1 MRIFTAE
8 SVDLSHLNPGQYSYE
23 PKNIHIQAVQ
33 VTPENI
39 GKLSLE
45 FEEELYYDAQG
56 RPYFVFTAE
65 RVQVEG
71 GELANQ
77 VLYARVTDWIVPLR
91 GELHIYRD
99 LTFQNTFTEK
109 FEKGSHRA
117 AATLARPYVEYEQD
131 GVLMKA
137 PIVKPKWDIDGAYNE
152 TLPREYRFGPDDRV
166 HVVKT
171 GDRGIVTVLNVEH
184 EGQMKIEVKLDNGDY
199 RYFDENELD
208 YVPKV

>member
-8 SVDLSHLNPGQYSYE
+8 SVDLSHLNPGLYSYE

-45 FEEELYYDAQG
+45 FEEEMFYDQQG

-65 RVQVEG
+65 RKSVEEG
-71 GELANQ
+71 GEQ
-77 VLYARVTDWIVPLR
+77 VSELYVRLTDWIVPLR

-99 LTFQNTFTEK
+99 ITFQNTFTGE
-109 FEKGSHRA
+109 FGKGNHRA
-117 AATLARPYVEYEQD
+117 APTLARPYVDELSLNTPMTVRPVDFQIRSGE
-131 GVLMKA
+131 LPSIA
-137 PIVKPKWDIDGAYNE
+137 PYK
-152 TLPREYRFGPDDRV
+152 FSPDDRV

-184 EGQMKIEVKLDNGDY
+184 EGRMMIEVKLDNGDY
-199 RYFDENELD
+199 RYFDESDLD